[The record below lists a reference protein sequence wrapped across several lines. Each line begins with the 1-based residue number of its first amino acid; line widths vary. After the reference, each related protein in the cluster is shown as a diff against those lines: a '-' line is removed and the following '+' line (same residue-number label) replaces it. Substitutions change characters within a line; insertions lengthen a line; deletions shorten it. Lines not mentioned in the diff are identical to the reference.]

1 LTSVVVI
8 KTESITPTAEVSK
21 PKEKPGRDLLACGAL
36 LVLCFF
42 LYFNG
47 LGEFPFID
55 PSEAYYVE
63 ACREM
68 LQTGD
73 YITPHLNYQ
82 IYFSKPI
89 INFWLIAASYKMFG
103 LSEFTARLPFAI
115 LSSGLVLATYF
126 FARKIFTARAG
137 FIAAFCL
144 ATSPLL
150 ILVSRKSSIDIA
162 FTFFLNLAVFATAYT
177 FAKRNKWSW
186 VAIYVAL
193 GLGVLTKGPATIILY
208 GAGMAAFLVVARPSI
223 ANLKDW
229 MGRLKLPIGLGVFL
243 AVVLPWHLAVSSAT
257 DGLFLKVFFWYEN
270 LARFQGHTNF
280 GTVRYWFYLS
290 VLGYGFFPWV
300 AILPAAITYALLGEK
315 KQNIETNQTANI
327 SDRNANDSDN
337 ANGSDRNAA
346 LDRSVTSDRKVSASE
361 RRLDRNDTSSR
372 NVASDRN
379 IVSQLFHGTIEN
391 IGRVRERAANDDQA
405 RVLILLTAWSLT
417 TLAFFSVSK
426 TQLATYILP
435 MIAPIAVLTGVL
447 ADRWI
452 ARGYERLTRGARFWS
467 NLFSWLF
474 AIAGVAAAI
483 GSLVFAYMCS
493 DTSPAI
499 LAYAVMAGLVFA
511 IGGLTQLEAIRSRR
525 LELSSKWIAGT
536 IALTMGLGTPPCFN
550 FAVDKLQGN
559 LKTISTNAGKS
570 SDKIAMYGNFMPSSM
585 FYAKKPVDT
594 FFHGHQLIPVATPQP
609 GKEGVYPNV
618 PQAIL
623 VRDSE
628 FVALRDSAP
637 CALQLVEKQG
647 NWGWYRTPGYELE
660 SVKTLEDTFRDPV
673 AFKIIVNG
681 ESPTGPLT
689 VPYAAGKLYERY
701 AE

>member
-1 LTSVVVI
+1 MTSVVVT
-8 KTESITPTAEVSK
+8 KTESITPTPEVSK

-36 LVLCFF
+36 IVLCFF

-89 INFWLIAASYKMFG
+89 IKFWLNAASYKMFG
-103 LSEFTARLPFAI
+103 LSEFTARLPFAL

-208 GAGMAAFLVVARPSI
+208 GAGMAAFLVVARPSF

-315 KQNIETNQTANI
+315 NI
-327 SDRNANDSDN
+327 SNRNADDSDN
-337 ANGSDRNAA
+337 VNR
-346 LDRSVTSDRKVSASE
+346 SE
-361 RRLDRNDTSSR
+361 RSFTLDQNASSR
-372 NVASDRN
+372 NVASDKN
-379 IVSQLFHGTIEN
+379 VVSKLLHGTIEN

-483 GSLVFAYMCS
+483 GSFVFAYMCS

-511 IGGLTQLEAIRSRR
+511 IGGLTQLEALRTRR

-570 SDKIAMYGNFMPSSM
+570 RDKIAMYGNFMPSSM

-628 FVALRDSAP
+628 FAALRDSAP

-689 VPYAAGKLYERY
+689 VPYAAGKLYERF